1 MKVSGIRLDVPQ
13 EYRKML
19 LYRCIAGFACMGF
32 AFYAMSQM
40 VLADAS
46 CLVFSSPIMTFF
58 FVRFSLSLTRAK
70 VLTLISVGFVLI
82 ISREHSSCTRRLTP

>member
-1 MKVSGIRLDVPQ
+1 MVKLSGVSLDVPE

-19 LYRCIAGFACMGF
+19 LYRCITGFSCMGF

-46 CLVFSSPIMTFF
+46 VLVLTSPVMTFF
-58 FVRFSLSLTRAK
+58 FVRR
-70 VLTLISVGFVLI
+70 VGGGW
-82 ISREHSSCTRRLTP
+82 